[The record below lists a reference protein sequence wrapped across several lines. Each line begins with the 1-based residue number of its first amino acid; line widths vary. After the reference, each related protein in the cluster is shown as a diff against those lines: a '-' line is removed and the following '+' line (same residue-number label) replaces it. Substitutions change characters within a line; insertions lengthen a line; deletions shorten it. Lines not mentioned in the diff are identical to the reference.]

1 MIFEAG
7 ITTGVFW
14 FILGITGTI
23 KAVTRHVTQP
33 IVRGI
38 MLGLGLSFMVE
49 GIKRMRA
56 KVTMVTL
63 KSNRE

>member
-1 MIFEAG
+1 MIFGTG

-23 KAVTRHVTQP
+23 KAVTRRVSKP

-38 MLGLGLSFMVE
+38 MLGLDLSFMVE
-49 GIKRMRA
+49 GIKGSS
-56 KVTMVTL
+56 K
-63 KSNRE
+63 NW